1 MDYALHGVLAPFDR
15 GKRVTMIRPV
25 DTDTKR
31 PWQPMAL
38 SHVGDVS
45 VVMQKKSG
53 PHFDPSPVHLNKRG
67 LGPK

>member
-1 MDYALHGVLAPFDR
+1 
-15 GKRVTMIRPV
+15 MIRPV